1 MFGAIS
7 RFQIR
12 VFLVILWI
20 VIFVCTAD
28 PLGLFKEYAGFTV
41 LGIVGA
47 IFANSTGA
55 GGGVVFMPFFSQLN
69 FSPATAVSTS
79 FAIQCCGMTAGALT
93 WWAFY
98 RKLQTVDGELAKQW
112 QGIDKVL
119 SLTVPASILGV
130 GVVQYFQDS
139 LGIVANHESLDL
151 FFGLFSIAL
160 ALAIFV
166 TVPLMKATS
175 FNQTLSQV
183 DKLYLPL
190 IAFVGG
196 IVTAILSIGVGEL
209 VAVYLILR
217 RFNVT
222 FAIACAVMLSAFTVW
237 SGIIY
242 HLLVSQAVYW
252 PIVLFAGPGAII
264 GGILAKRLV
273 LFFSARN
280 LKLFFAGWILIM
292 GLTTLPY

>member
-1 MFGAIS
+1 MLGAIS
-7 RFQIR
+7 ALQIR
-12 VFLVILWI
+12 VLLGIIWLV
-20 VIFVCTAD
+20 VFFCTTD
-28 PLGLFKEYAGFTV
+28 PIGLFEEYAGFTL
-41 LGIVGA
+41 LGVVGA
-47 IFANSTGA
+47 VFANATGA

-69 FSPATAVSTS
+69 FSAATAVSTS

-98 RKLQTVDGELAKQW
+98 RKLNAVNGELANQW
-112 QGIDKVL
+112 QGMGKVL
-119 SLTVPASILGV
+119 VLTVPASIIGV
-130 GVVQYFQDS
+130 LLVQYLQDS
-139 LGIVANHESLDL
+139 LSIVAEHKSLDL
-151 FFGLFSIAL
+151 FFGLFSIVL
-160 ALAIFV
+160 AVAIFI
-166 TVPLMKATS
+166 TVPLMKVS
-175 FNQTLSQV
+175 QFSQKLSQRDQV
-183 DKLYLPL
+183 LLPL
-190 IAFVGG
+190 IALVGG
-196 IVTAILSIGVGEL
+196 IITAILSIGVGEL

-237 SGIIY
+237 AGIVY
-242 HLLVSQAVYW
+242 HLLISQAVYW

-292 GLTTLPY
+292 GLSTLPY